1 MIFTGSSGGAFVRA
15 AAVDRAYVW
24 ERKREVGVAIIDFQG
39 GHADALS
46 NKPHKGLFTRPL
58 PVEPNGKFWEM
69 QIFILP
75 HI

>member
-1 MIFTGSSGGAFVRA
+1 MKWSCFSVNRWYLLNTDSSSGGAFVRA

-58 PVEPNGKFWEM
+58 TRRA
-69 QIFILP
+69 
-75 HI
+75 